1 MKTLFY
7 TSVTAIFL
15 ILLMAF
21 SSTSQISSK
30 PEGRNA
36 NFNVPNDVMTIL
48 DNSCLQCH
56 GDNGKFR
63 PKLKWNFEKMADLDN
78 AKLISKLS
86 KIEDVVS
93 NNEMPP
99 RKYIKKNPSH
109 KLTKEHKKTL
119 TNWAS
124 SLAEEITKK

>member
-7 TSVTAIFL
+7 TSVTAVFL
-15 ILLMAF
+15 ILLMGC
-21 SSTSQISSK
+21 SSTNQINNS
-30 PEGRNA
+30 PEARNA
-36 NFNVPNDVMTIL
+36 SFKVPNDVRTIL

-56 GDNGKFR
+56 GSDGKFK
-63 PKLKWNFEKMADLDN
+63 PKLKWNFEKMAYMDN

-86 KIEDVVS
+86 KIEDVLT
-93 NNEMPP
+93 EGKMPP
-99 RKYIKKNPSH
+99 KKYVEKNPSH
-109 KLTKEHKKTL
+109 KLTKEHKKTI